1 MSLKAILIEPRELQ
15 RKRIININFE
25 LSTHCLG
32 VATSRQSCR
41 MSLLPNIPLL
51 RIKKKR
57 DLDSDSNQDVLANF
71 DSGFELDLC
80 IIR

>member
-25 LSTHCLG
+25 LSINCLG

-41 MSLLPNIPLL
+41 MSLLPNILL
-51 RIKKKR
+51 LNPKKR
-57 DLDSDSNQDVLANF
+57 NLDSDSNQDVLANF